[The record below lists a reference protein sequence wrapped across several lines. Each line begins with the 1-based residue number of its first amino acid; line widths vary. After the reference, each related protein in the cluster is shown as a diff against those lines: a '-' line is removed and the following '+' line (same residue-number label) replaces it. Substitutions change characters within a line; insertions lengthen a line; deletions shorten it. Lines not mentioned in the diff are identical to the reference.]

1 MASQTMST
9 QTRGSGGKRARQR
22 PEPLP
27 AFYGIAEAARILGIR
42 PETVKWHL
50 RARPELFEEARYRRV
65 GPHPRLHR
73 ALGLKDLKVLMGL
86 ILKPAPLGWK
96 KRRGAARSA
105 EKARES
111 GLHEEAGAGR

>member
-1 MASQTMST
+1 MST
-9 QTRGSGGKRARQR
+9 QPRGSGGKRARQR
-22 PEPLP
+22 PDPLP

-86 ILKPAPLGWK
+86 VLRPMPEGWR
-96 KRRGAARSA
+96 KRRGVKRSGEQA
-105 EKARES
+105 GGSGARE
-111 GLHEEAGAGR
+111 GNGAGG